1 MFSSAMKFA
10 TKAFRRSAQ
19 NSRLTRDGSLSWLIF
34 PQSTSATLRTPSL
47 DLVLERVPMQV
58 PAILYGDAK
67 EVRARC
73 RTVLR
78 GWLKSDVPYIEAMEA
93 NGMLDVAD
101 IQEPM
106 NLEFGPRTYGFGPYL
121 AAPVY
126 CLFSGAKGLLLNERV
141 PSPPNRWSLP
151 RLEQFFDASYT
162 RPWALMSIIYTQ
174 NAHLFFTAEHDRE
187 LARCRRLTASVL
199 RDCDELEA
207 VGPRYYPGANYP
219 TYLAHVAHKVYQ
231 SSRTLGTSVDSAE
244 LNELLGH
251 RWGSYP
257 YPEPKGGLRGVL
269 TALGVVVDPAWAAER
284 LPDQPT
290 VLIPQAPPPPPLPY
304 DPSEH
309 EMSPAMQTA
318 IETDDTATVRQL
330 IEGGESPDRYHPS
343 MLATP
348 LFWAIQQGHTE
359 LVEFLLDHGA
369 NIEDRADEGES
380 PLMKA
385 ALYGHRAIVRLLI
398 ERGAKV
404 RFRTDK
410 GFSAIEYAEM
420 GKDPEIQELIAAAY
434 KAKKRRPPTT

>member
-1 MFSSAMKFA
+1 
-10 TKAFRRSAQ
+10 
-19 NSRLTRDGSLSWLIF
+19 
-34 PQSTSATLRTPSL
+34 
-47 DLVLERVPMQV
+47 MQV

-67 EVRARC
+67 AVRARC

-101 IQEPM
+101 IQVPM
-106 NLEFGPRTYGFGPYL
+106 NLEFGPRTYGFGLYL

-126 CLFSGAKGLLLNERV
+126 CLFSGPKGLLLNERT
-141 PSPPNRWSLP
+141 PYPPNWWSMP
-151 RLEQFFDASYT
+151 RLEQFFYASLT

-174 NAHLFFTAEHDRE
+174 NAHLFFTAAPDRE
-187 LARCRRLTASVL
+187 LDRFRRLTASVL

-207 VGPRYYPGANYP
+207 VGPRYFLGGLDP

-231 SSRTLGTSVDSAE
+231 TLGVFGISVENAE
-244 LNELLGH
+244 LKELLGH
-251 RWGSYP
+251 RWGAST

-269 TALGVVVDPAWAAER
+269 AALGVFVDAAWATER

-290 VLIPQAPPPPPLPY
+290 VLIPEAPPPPPPPY
-304 DPSEH
+304 DPSEY
-309 EMSPAMQTA
+309 EMSPAMQA
-318 IETDDTATVRQL
+318 AVESGDSATVRQL
-330 IEGGESPDRYHPS
+330 IEGGESPSRYHPS

-348 LFWAIQQGHTE
+348 LFWAIRQGDAA

-369 NIEDRADEGES
+369 DIEDRADEGES

-385 ALYGHRAIVRLLI
+385 ALYGHRNIVRLLMD
-398 ERGAKV
+398 RGARV

-420 GKDPEIQELIAAAY
+420 GKDIEIQEMISAAY
-434 KAKKRRPPTT
+434 KAKKRRTATS